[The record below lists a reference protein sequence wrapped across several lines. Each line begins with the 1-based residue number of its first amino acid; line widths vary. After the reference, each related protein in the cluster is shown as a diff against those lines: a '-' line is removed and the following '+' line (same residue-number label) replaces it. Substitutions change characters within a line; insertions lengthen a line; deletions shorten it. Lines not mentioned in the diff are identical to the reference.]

1 MRKPG
6 KTSNS
11 TRLNASHSDAPHKSA
26 SHKGAP
32 RASHTRA
39 PHNGAAPEDL
49 WGIVN
54 VRAAGA
60 KGDGKK
66 PDTRAIQAAID
77 RAASRGGGTVLV
89 PAGTY
94 LTGSL
99 FMKSRVS
106 LHLEAGAV
114 ILASE
119 EEADY
124 PLIESRWE
132 GETRVTHA
140 PLVSGAGLEDVEIT
154 GRGTI
159 NGQGRVW
166 WERHRART
174 LSHPRPRLISFSDCT
189 RVRIAGIRAV
199 DSPSWTINP
208 VRCDDVIVDGITI
221 RNPADSP
228 NTDGINPDSCS
239 RVRISNCLVD
249 VGDDCITIKSG
260 VECERPEL
268 RRPCRDIAVTN
279 CILAAGHG
287 GIVIGSEMSG
297 GVSGVVISN
306 CVFDGTDR
314 GIRMKSRRGRGGT
327 VEDIRVSNVVMKDVE
342 CPFTMNMFY
351 GCGAWG
357 DPVVSDRNARP
368 VDEGTPRFRSISISG
383 MTARG
388 TTHAA
393 AFIHGLAESPV
404 EDVTLRDISVIL
416 SPDAEGGLPEM
427 ADGLSPMTREGIYVR
442 FARGL
447 SMDRVCIEGQ
457 LGPAFRVEDSSNV
470 ELRSC
475 GTRPPRPAEDML
487 SLCRV
492 KGAVIDGRA
501 IDGSGAASGSAED

>member
-1 MRKPG
+1 MRKPAA
-6 KTSNS
+6 K
-11 TRLNASHSDAPHKSA
+11 APGSA
-26 SHKGAP
+26 RKEQG
-32 RASHTRA
+32 
-39 PHNGAAPEDL
+39 NGAAGAL
-49 WGIVN
+49 STGALSI
-54 VRAAGA
+54 RSMGA

-77 RAASRGGGTVLV
+77 SVSSRGGGTVLV

-114 ILASE
+114 ILGSE

-132 GETRVTHA
+132 GETRLTHA
-140 PLVSGAGLEDVEIT
+140 PLLSGAGLEEIEIT

-159 NGQGRVW
+159 DGQGLAW
-166 WERHRART
+166 WKRHHARA

-189 RVRIAGIRAV
+189 RVHISGIMAV
-199 DSPSWTINP
+199 NSPSWTINP
-208 VRCDDVIVDGITI
+208 VRCDDVVVDGITI

-260 VECERPEL
+260 VERERPEL
-268 RRPCRDIAVTN
+268 RRPCRDIAITN

-287 GIVIGSEMSG
+287 GVVIGSEMSG

-342 CPFTMNMFY
+342 CPFTMNLHY

-357 DPVVSDRNARP
+357 DPTVSDRSARP
-368 VDEGTPRFRSISISG
+368 VDDGTPRFRSISIAG

-388 TTHAA
+388 VSHAA
-393 AFIHGLAESPV
+393 AFLHGLAESPV
-404 EDVTLRDISVIL
+404 EDVTLRDVSVIL

-447 SMDRVCIEGQ
+447 SLDRVRIEGQ
-457 LGPAFRVEDSSNV
+457 LGPAFRIEDSSDV

-475 GTRPPRPAEDML
+475 GAPRPAEDAY
-487 SLCRV
+487 SLTRV
-492 KGAVIDGRA
+492 NGAVIDGRV
-501 IDGSGAASGSAED
+501 IDSSK